1 MKDNNIFPLTNLRI
15 CVSSHS
21 LTLIN
26 VLFFFF
32 FCYYRLASLRKTF
45 SLHNS
50 AYIVLYGFPERIKDK
65 IQGKINGLLNSL
77 YVPCHF
83 FFIITIVL
91 IFPWPCHPAYGILVL
106 QPETDLTPPC
116 SGSGVLTSGSPGN
129 SSLHLPHPELCH
141 LLFVGKLK
149 SPRLPKVTE

>member
-1 MKDNNIFPLTNLRI
+1 MSF
-15 CVSSHS
+15 
-21 LTLIN
+21 
-26 VLFFFF
+26 FFFF

-83 FFIITIVL
+83 FFYYYYRFNISLAVPSSIWDLSSPTRDRSHTPLQWKWSLNQWITRKFLSAPPPPRTV
-91 IFPWPCHPAYGILVL
+91 PSLVCRKAEVS
-106 QPETDLTPPC
+106 QA
-116 SGSGVLTSGSPGN
+116 SQSHRVAF
-129 SSLHLPHPELCH
+129 SS
-141 LLFVGKLK
+141 
-149 SPRLPKVTE
+149 S